1 MFEDPLFLPVVL
13 GVIVLGIFYLIVT
26 GQDGTANDESSAEQ
40 GTRRW
45 QVQCPKCQRWK
56 KMQPI
61 RREEL
66 LDEVE
71 ALKRSGLP
79 GTEYRFLHEYKCKFC
94 GPGSRWSLQAVRPEN
109 GRCQPHTPGK
119 AGGNLRFFGAKWCG

>member
-1 MFEDPLFLPVVL
+1 MLENPLFLPVAL

-26 GQDGTANDESSAEQ
+26 SRNATSNPDQEEEKRP
-40 GTRRW
+40 RRW

-71 ALKRSGLP
+71 ALKRSVLP

-94 GPGSRWSLQAVRPEN
+94 GHIWQERHSA
-109 GRCQPHTPGK
+109 
-119 AGGNLRFFGAKWCG
+119 